1 MTVRNRKAPDKMPQ
15 ARQSK
20 SIAPSAGTE
29 RKSARGNS
37 SATPPDV
44 GTPHGEG
51 DGMDP
56 RPRKTRDHLLAQH
69 RSRDYWQGT
78 YGTGAERSTRGGVAW
93 L

>member
-37 SATPPDV
+37 NATPPDV
-44 GTPHGEG
+44 GTPHSTCEG
-51 DGMDP
+51 TDP
-56 RPRKTRDHLLAQH
+56 QQRKKRDHMLAQQ

-78 YGTGAERSTRGGVAW
+78 YGTTAERSTRGGVAW